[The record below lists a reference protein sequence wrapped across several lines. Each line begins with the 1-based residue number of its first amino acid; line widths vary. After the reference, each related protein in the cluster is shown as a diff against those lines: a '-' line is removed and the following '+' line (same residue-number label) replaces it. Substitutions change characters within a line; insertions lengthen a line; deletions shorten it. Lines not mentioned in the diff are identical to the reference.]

1 MFVHFEW
8 LVEEAAEHDQGALGQ
23 LVVDWGW
30 PCTIRRRTGAAFGGS
45 WRCGRRQRPVLRSA
59 GCPPGR
65 LRCMTGGWCASMAT
79 KRSPGCSCRKSPR
92 TCPGLLRSKIPR
104 STADCRAYM
113 SPPVPDAYEG
123 NCVALCMAS
132 LSGSELAAVREA
144 IAEAKRKPLHDL
156 ARWRTKFA
164 VIQRGRRGSRV
175 RASRRGQAVEGHLQ
189 VGGGGAERHI
199 TLGGGHGWE
208 NFYPHTKSFAGSPP
222 RGEKNASWGPQRLE
236 ML

>member
-1 MFVHFEW
+1 MWAAAAAGVEVGRVPAGSAPLHDRRLVRFHGDEEIARLFLQEITPNLPRVSVGCQSDPMQFV
-8 LVEEAAEHDQGALGQ
+8 
-23 LVVDWGW
+23 
-30 PCTIRRRTGAAFGGS
+30 
-45 WRCGRRQRPVLRSA
+45 RQSFQ
-59 GCPPGR
+59 
-65 LRCMTGGWCASMAT
+65 SM
-79 KRSPGCSCRKSPR
+79 SLNQCR
-92 TCPGLLRSKIPR
+92 LLRSKIPR